1 MPVVVGV
8 VVFLLLLAAV
18 CGLLAMWTILH
29 DLRAGAR
36 RHRMVAAPVGA
47 ALAVVP
53 RRIGTPPGVP
63 LLPPPLPRRLVH
75 ASPTLLARDDEEE
88 DDYTEVDD
96 GVTIISDR
104 RLPARR

>member
-29 DLRAGAR
+29 DLRAGTAMR
-36 RHRMVAAPVGA
+36 
-47 ALAVVP
+47 
-53 RRIGTPPGVP
+53 PGVP
-63 LLPPPLPRRLVH
+63 VLLPPPVPRQLVH
-75 ASPTLLARDDEEE
+75 ASPTYLLRDDEEE

-96 GVTIISDR
+96 GVTIIRDL
-104 RLPARR
+104 RLAARR